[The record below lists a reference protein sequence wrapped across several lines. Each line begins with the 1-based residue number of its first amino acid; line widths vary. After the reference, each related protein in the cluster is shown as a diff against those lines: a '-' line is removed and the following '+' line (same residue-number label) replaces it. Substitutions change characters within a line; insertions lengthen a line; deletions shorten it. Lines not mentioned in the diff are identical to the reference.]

1 MKIYVIFFITLSQF
15 SCTSNKVENI
25 VSDHLDL
32 EKDRWIARVN
42 WGIVKPY
49 FIQKINNAQKI
60 NFKIDTFEDSKSIK
74 VTVPNTETNID
85 LFEAEILDH
94 NSFES
99 FDSISAKGSIYKDKW
114 KILNEN
120 GIVGFE
126 AVKEIKDD
134 TTSIVYLPYE
144 ILIGINKLRKIESPK

>member
-49 FIQKINNAQKI
+49 FIQKINNAQ
-60 NFKIDTFEDSKSIK
+60 FR
-74 VTVPNTETNID
+74 
-85 LFEAEILDH
+85 L
-94 NSFES
+94 
-99 FDSISAKGSIYKDKW
+99 
-114 KILNEN
+114 
-120 GIVGFE
+120 
-126 AVKEIKDD
+126 AV
-134 TTSIVYLPYE
+134 S
-144 ILIGINKLRKIESPK
+144 